1 MKPFRKSPLRK
12 SVCALALAAGVSL
25 GGTALAAE
33 QMGVTKDQITI
44 ATIQDLSGPLAG
56 FGKALKFGMQMRVDE
71 INEQGGIHG
80 RKVKF
85 LAEDSGYNPQKG
97 LLAAQKLVQ
106 QDKIF
111 AMVGTIGTAVNLA
124 TFPVLFPKGVMNL
137 FPLTAARQMYD
148 PLEKL
153 KFSFAAP
160 YYDQLRNGVKWMAK
174 ERGAKKFCAIYQDD
188 DFGLEVFDGAKDGL
202 KDIKMEFAEVTTFK
216 RGATDFSAQVAK
228 MKGANC
234 DTVVLGTIIRETIGT
249 IGTARKMGWNPNYGG
264 SSAAYTDLIHK
275 LGGKAMDGLYAFH
288 QVAVPYADDSSK
300 NVRDWFASYKAKF
313 KEDPG
318 LFSAYG
324 YVAMDMFVQTA
335 KKTGANLT
343 TDNFIKTLE
352 STTFSRDMFGSPEY
366 KFGPK
371 QHLGNDK
378 SKVGQIQ
385 NGRWVAVTDYL
396 AQ

>member
-1 MKPFRKSPLRK
+1 M
-12 SVCALALAAGVSL
+12 
-25 GGTALAAE
+25 
-33 QMGVTKDQITI
+33 
-44 ATIQDLSGPLAG
+44 
-56 FGKALKFGMQMRVDE
+56 
-71 INEQGGIHG
+71 
-80 RKVKF
+80 
-85 LAEDSGYNPQKG
+85 
-97 LLAAQKLVQ
+97 
-106 QDKIF
+106 
-111 AMVGTIGTAVNLA
+111 
-124 TFPVLFPKGVMNL
+124 
-137 FPLTAARQMYD
+137 
-148 PLEKL
+148 
-153 KFSFAAP
+153 
-160 YYDQLRNGVKWMAK
+160 KWMAK
-174 ERGAKKFCAIYQDD
+174 ERGAKKFCVIYQDD
-188 DFGLEVFDGAKDGL
+188 DFGTEVLKGAEDGL
-202 KDIKMEFAEVTTFK
+202 KDIGMSFAEKTSFK
-216 RGATDFSAQVAK
+216 RGATDFSAQVSK
-228 MKGANC
+228 MKAADC

-249 IGTARKMGWNPNYGG
+249 IGTARKMGWNPNFIG

-275 LGGKAMDGLYAFH
+275 LGGKAMDGLYAMH

-300 NVRDWFASYKAKF
+300 NVRDWFAAYKGKF
-313 KEDPG
+313 NEEPG

-396 AQ
+396 SQ

>member
-1 MKPFRKSPLRK
+1 MKKSTLA
-12 SVCALALAAGVSL
+12 ALALAIAGVGA

-33 QMGVTKDQITI
+33 QIGVTKDQITV

-56 FGKALKFGMQMRVDE
+56 FGKAARDGMRMRADE
-71 INEQGGIHG
+71 INELGGING
-80 RKVKF
+80 RKLKF

-97 LLAAQKLVQ
+97 LLAAKKLVE

-111 AMVGTIGTAVNLA
+111 AVLGSVGTAVNLA
-124 TFPVLFPKGVMNL
+124 YFPTIFDKGVMNL
-137 FPLTAARQMYD
+137 FPLTAAREMYE
-148 PLEKL
+148 PLHKL

-160 YYDQLRNGVKWMAK
+160 YYNQLRNGVKWMAK

-188 DFGLEVFDGAKDGL
+188 DFGSEVFKGAEDGL
-202 KDIKMEFAEVTTFK
+202 KDMKMAFAEVTTFK

-228 MKGANC
+228 MKSADC

-249 IGTARKMGWNPNYGG
+249 IGTARKIGWNPQFVG

-275 LGGKAMDGLYAFH
+275 LGGKAMDGLYAMH
-288 QVAVPYADDSSK
+288 QVSVPYADDASK
-300 NVRDWFASYKAKF
+300 NIRDWAAAYKAKF
-313 KEDPG
+313 GEDPG

-324 YVAMDMFVQTA
+324 YVIMDLFYQTA
-335 KKTGANLT
+335 KKTGPNLT
-343 TDNFIKTLE
+343 TDAFVKTLDS
-352 STTFSRDMFGSPEY
+352 STFARDMFGSPEY
-366 KFGPK
+366 KFSPT
-371 QHLGNDK
+371 QRLGNDK

-396 AQ
+396 PNL

>member
-1 MKPFRKSPLRK
+1 MKKIVSK
-12 SVCALALAAGVSL
+12 VAILAAA
-25 GGTALAAE
+25 TTLAWSA
-33 QMGVTKDQITI
+33 QAQQLGVTKDQIVLGS
-44 ATIQDLSGPLAG
+44 IQDLSGPLAG
-56 FGKALKFGMQMRVDE
+56 FSKPAKNGMQMRVDE
-71 INEQGGIHG
+71 INASGGVHG
-80 RKVKF
+80 RKIKLVV
-85 LAEDSGYNPQKG
+85 EDSGYDPKKG
-97 LLAAQKLVQ
+97 LLAAQKMVQ

-111 AMVGTIGTAVNLA
+111 AMAGTIGTAVTMA
-124 TFPVLFPKGVMNL
+124 TMPILFEKNIPHV
-137 FPLTAARQMYD
+137 FPLTGAREMYE
-148 PLEKL
+148 PLHKL

-160 YYDQLRNGVKWMAK
+160 YYDQIRSGVKWMAK
-174 ERGAKKFCAIYQDD
+174 ERGSKKFCIIYQDD
-188 DFGLEVFDGAKDGL
+188 EYGLEVLRGAEDGL
-202 KDIKMEFAEVTTFK
+202 KDINMSFAEKTSFK
-216 RGATDFSAQVAK
+216 RGATDFSAQVSK
-228 MKGANC
+228 MKAADC

-249 IGTARKMGWNPNYGG
+249 IGTARKMGWNPNFVG

-352 STTFSRDMFGSPEY
+352 STTFARDMFGSPEY
-366 KFGPK
+366 KFTPK
-371 QHLGNDK
+371 QHLGNEK
-378 SKVGQIQ
+378 SKVG
-385 NGRWVAVTDYL
+385 
-396 AQ
+396 

>member
-1 MKPFRKSPLRK
+1 MKAYSKLA
-12 SVCALALAAGVSL
+12 VALLATAGV
-25 GGTALAAE
+25 GAATTAIAAE
-33 QMGVTKDQITI
+33 QMGVSKNEIVI
-44 ATIQDLSGPLAG
+44 GTIQDLSGPLAG
-56 FGKALKFGMQMRVDE
+56 FGKALRYGMQMRVDE
-71 INEQGGIHG
+71 VNDQGGING
-80 RKVKF
+80 RKLKF
-85 LAEDSGYNPQKG
+85 VAEDSGYDPKKG
-97 LLAAQKLVQ
+97 LLAAQKMVQ
-106 QDKIF
+106 QDKLF

-124 TFPVLFPKGVMNL
+124 TFPTLFDKGVMNL
-137 FPLTAARQMYD
+137 FPLTAAREMYE
-148 PLEKL
+148 PLHKL

-160 YYDQLRNGVKWMAK
+160 YYNQMRKGMSWMVK
-174 ERGAKKFCAIYQDD
+174 E
-188 DFGLEVFDGAKDGL
+188 
-202 KDIKMEFAEVTTFK
+202 
-216 RGATDFSAQVAK
+216 RGATDFSAQVSK
-228 MKGANC
+228 MKAADC

-249 IGTARKMGWNPNYGG
+249 IGTARKMGWNPNFVG

-313 KEDPG
+313 NEDPG

-352 STTFSRDMFGSPEY
+352 STTFARDMFGSPEY
-366 KFGPK
+366 KFTPK

-396 AQ
+396 SQ